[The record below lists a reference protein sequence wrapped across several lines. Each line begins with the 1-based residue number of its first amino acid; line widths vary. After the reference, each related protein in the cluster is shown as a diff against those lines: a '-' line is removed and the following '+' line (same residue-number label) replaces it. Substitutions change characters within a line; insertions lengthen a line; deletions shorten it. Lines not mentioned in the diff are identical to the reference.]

1 MKLDQMYGLLLTN
14 VLMLGDIEDQRIHQK
29 CMKTHGKKSQLNKKN
44 KKDLN
49 LRKNKDLKKQSL
61 RKLLIKKLLKKLKL
75 LRNTKLNLR
84 KKDKEN

>member
-1 MKLDQMYGLLLTN
+1 MKSDQMYGLLLTN

-29 CMKTHGKKSQLNKKN
+29 CMKTHGKKSQLNKKS

-49 LRKNKDLKKQSL
+49 LRKNKDLKKQSY

-75 LRNTKLNLR
+75 
-84 KKDKEN
+84 

>member
-75 LRNTKLNLR
+75 LRSTKLNLR